1 MFLQRASPVLTLTAV
16 FACAGAA
23 APEPGPAAPQGEER
37 SSAADFV
44 ELPDLTTLAQGGMRD
59 VIARWQADRRTLEE
73 FFDLEQS
80 PLRRA
85 RMLDLHAAWLAGL
98 DSIDFGSLP
107 RAQQIDWLLL
117 RGELG
122 HRLRELELEE
132 QRFDEVAAALPFAEA
147 IADLH
152 DARRDLAPVEP
163 QAVAQVL
170 TDLAVE
176 LESVRERL
184 ARSDAEATEG
194 GDEGE
199 DGAEPVRLR
208 PDQAK
213 RAAEATDELR
223 GALRDWHGFHSG
235 YQPLFSWWVDEP
247 WKALDEALDEHATW
261 LREELAGIEDEDTI
275 VGAPIGREALLAE
288 LEHAWIP
295 YTPEELVAIA
305 DREMAWC
312 RARMLEASA
321 ELGFGDDWKAALEHV
336 KGLYVPPGEQT
347 ALVERMAREAE
358 AYLIDNDLVSVP
370 ELARNTWRMEMMS
383 PERQK
388 VNPFFLGGDT
398 VIVSYPTDSMS
409 HADKLMS
416 LRANN
421 EHFSRA
427 VVHHELIPGHRLQH
441 FMQARHNTQRRSF
454 STPFWGEGWALYWE
468 LLLWDR
474 GFARGPEDRI
484 GMLFWRMHRCAR
496 IRFSLAFHLGTMTP
510 QECVDLLV
518 DEVGHERASAEGE
531 VRRSFEGG
539 YGPLY
544 QCAYMLGG
552 LQIRALAAELVDG
565 GRMDLRAFHDAV
577 LRQNSIPIE
586 LVRAALSEEPLSREL
601 RPNWRFDEVLQR

>member
-1 MFLQRASPVLTLTAV
+1 MVPQRTLSILCLSVV

-23 APEPGPAAPQGEER
+23 PPRTVPQGQPAAV
-37 SSAADFV
+37 DFV
-44 ELPDLTTLAQGGMRD
+44 DLPDLATLARDGGMRD

-73 FFDLEQS
+73 FFDLELS
-80 PLRRA
+80 DVRRA
-85 RMLDLHAAWLAGL
+85 RLSDLHAAWLAGIE
-98 DSIDFGSLP
+98 SIDFEALP

-117 RGELG
+117 RGELE
-122 HRLRELELEE
+122 HRLRELAHEAERL
-132 QRFDEVAAALPFAEA
+132 DEVAAALPFARA
-147 IADLH
+147 IAELH
-152 DARRDLAPVEP
+152 DERRELEPVDP
-163 QAVAQVL
+163 PAVAQAL
-170 TDLAVE
+170 SDLARD
-176 LESVRERL
+176 LEGVRERL
-184 ARSDAEATEG
+184 ARSDAEDA
-194 GDEGE
+194 GE
-199 DGAEPVRLR
+199 RVRLR

-213 RAAEATDELR
+213 RAAQATAELR
-223 GALRDWHGFHSG
+223 RSLRDWHAFHAG

-247 WKALDEALDEHATW
+247 WKALDEALGEHETW
-261 LREELAGIEDEDTI
+261 LREELAGIADDDAI
-275 VGAPIGREALLAE
+275 VGAPIGREALLAD
-288 LEHAWIP
+288 LEQAWIP
-295 YTPEELVAIA
+295 YTPEELVEIA
-305 DREMAWC
+305 EREMAWC
-312 RARMLEASA
+312 RNRMLEASA
-321 ELGFGDDWKAALEHV
+321 KLGFGEDWRAALEHV

-347 ALVERMAREAE
+347 QLVERLAREAE
-358 AYLIDNDLVSVP
+358 NYLIENDLVSVP
-370 ELARNTWRMEMMS
+370 ELARRTWRMEMMS

-398 VIVSYPTDSMS
+398 VIVSYPTDAMS

-441 FMQARHNTQRRSF
+441 FMQERHNTQRRAF
-454 STPFWGEGWALYWE
+454 ATPFWGEGWALYWE

-474 GFARGPEDRI
+474 GFARGPEDEV

-496 IRFSLAFHLGTMTP
+496 IRFSLAFHLGDMTP
-510 QECVDLLV
+510 QQCVDLLV

-552 LQIRALAAELVDG
+552 LQLRALSRELVDA
-565 GRMDLRAFHDAV
+565 GRSSLRDFHDAV

-586 LVRAALSEEPLSREL
+586 LVRAALSDEPLTRDREP
-601 RPNWRFDEVLQR
+601 RWRFDEVLQR